1 MHIIMNVTKLTVLM
15 ADAHYMLCTYTN
27 NSYYS
32 IIGGTIALSSM
43 LNLACFEMEVAFDI
57 LAVEVAG

>member
-1 MHIIMNVTKLTVLM
+1 MHIICYVRTLTTATVVSLE
-15 ADAHYMLCTYTN
+15 C
-27 NSYYS
+27 
-32 IIGGTIALSSM
+32 TIALSSM